1 MLSYAALVESDAIR
15 RTNLISNLR
24 TITVFAS
31 LPASGMS
38 NISRF
43 DWKGDH
49 WIAAALILSIP
60 SIEFWIGEYC
70 LDAFTYPAWCS
81 LVLQLFSLLVNI
93 IFLRHVEDESTN
105 QGIQP
110 DVEEGKGLL
119 FWSPGVLLL
128 MVLFFFDG
136 LLLSSIVY
144 ALPIVMIDG
153 YGWSILQYAPVW
165 LGISI
170 MGIAGVQVA
179 KYFGKWLK
187 SYYFALVAP
196 SLVHSGHGLY
206 SWDGVHAC
214 FRRISFPCVGGD
226 KLPGLSATA
235 DGPFIPFHPDCSR
248 WVYCKLLAPDCFG
261 HESVFLTLKQVR
273 MMPLTSA
280 VGSIGKIIG
289 PFLSEILAQ
298 IAGMQLVFL
307 SLFVLSA
314 ILFMITL
321 QLHRHLWS
329 VEDDFAFIAM
339 EVSSPFAL
347 ESDEDFLKA
356 PVPWDALSLHD
367 FSNPKL

>member
-1 MLSYAALVESDAIR
+1 M
-15 RTNLISNLR
+15 
-24 TITVFAS
+24 
-31 LPASGMS
+31 
-38 NISRF
+38 
-43 DWKGDH
+43 
-49 WIAAALILSIP
+49 ILSIP

-196 SLVHSGHGLY
+196 SLAYIGLM
-206 SWDGVHAC
+206 C
-214 FRRISFPCVGGD
+214 
-226 KLPGLSATA
+226 
-235 DGPFIPFHPDCSR
+235 
-248 WVYCKLLAPDCFG
+248 
-261 HESVFLTLKQVR
+261 
-273 MMPLTSA
+273 
-280 VGSIGKIIG
+280 
-289 PFLSEILAQ
+289 ILAKVS
-298 IAGMQLVFL
+298 IPGMESTPALGE
-307 SLFVLSA
+307 SLFLVSAETNFLAYQLLQTVLSS
-314 ILFMITL
+314 LFTQIVP
-321 QLHRHLWS
+321 
-329 VEDDFAFIAM
+329 VEYIVSASPPIALVM
-339 EVSSPFAL
+339 RASF
-347 ESDEDFLKA
+347 
-356 PVPWDALSLHD
+356 SL
-367 FSNPKL
+367 